1 MSDEIITI
9 LPLRNRY
16 LKSSNNILIE
26 KEEKEAFITKSAIP
40 GRRRELL
47 GVIGNL

>member
-1 MSDEIITI
+1 MSDEITTI

-16 LKSSNNILIE
+16 LKSSNNMLVE
-26 KEEKEAFITKSAIP
+26 KEEKQAFMTKSAIP